1 MKPPLSHVFAAAAL
15 AAASTPAAFAQGD
28 PAAGKALYASRC
40 SACHS
45 IDFNGTG
52 PMHRNLFGR
61 RAGSVPGF
69 AYSAALKQSNVVW
82 SEATLD
88 RWLTDP
94 EKFIPGQRMFISV
107 PDAKERA
114 DLIAWLRVATA
125 QPSSTTHPGA
135 SQ

>member
-1 MKPPLSHVFAAAAL
+1 MKPSLSHVFAALAL
-15 AAASTPAAFAQGD
+15 AAASACPAHAQGD
-28 PAAGKALYASRC
+28 PAVGKQLYGNRC

-52 PMHRNLFGR
+52 PMHKGLFGR

-69 AYSAALKQSNVVW
+69 AYSQALKDSKVVW
-82 SEATLD
+82 GEDTLT

-114 DLIAWLRVATA
+114 DILAYLRIATSPQGERK
-125 QPSSTTHPGA
+125 
-135 SQ
+135 

>member
-1 MKPPLSHVFAAAAL
+1 MSPSLSHLFAVLAL
-15 AAASTPAAFAQGD
+15 AAAVAPPAFAEGD
-28 PAAGKALYASRC
+28 PVAGKQLYATRC

-61 RAGSVPGF
+61 KAGSVPGF
-69 AYSAALKQSNVVW
+69 PYSQALKDAKVVW
-82 SEATLD
+82 GEDTLA

-107 PDAKERA
+107 PDAQERA
-114 DLIAWLRVATA
+114 DILAYLRLATA
-125 QPSSTTHPGA
+125 PSTPNPGERK
-135 SQ
+135 